1 MAVLLRLESSRNHPY
16 FPATGRFIEV
26 HKDVRRPQVA
36 VVFRNFVLQDP
47 MAPEGIPRQVRYQT
61 MILVAIVAVVS
72 EDQIWR
78 ASRLQF
84 LEVLLDVM
92 ADVREEA
99 VPKAFDVTLHVR
111 RPFQEG
117 AGAGARLGC
126 SLL

>member
-1 MAVLLRLESSRNHPY
+1 MAVLLRLESSRNESH
-16 FPATGRFIEV
+16 FPATGRLIEV
-26 HKDVRRPQVA
+26 HKDVGRPQVA
-36 VVFRNFVLQDP
+36 VVFRNFVLQDQ

-92 ADVREEA
+92 PDVWEET
-99 VPKAFDVTLHVR
+99 VPEAFDVTLHVR
-111 RPFQEG
+111 HAFQEG
-117 AGAGARLGC
+117 AGAGARLSC